1 MYVTFE
7 VLMWVMAPVYIV
19 LLLQLYFVIQIY
31 KEKRTVS
38 VLLTQFMSYLHK
50 FSTLNVVDSILG
62 ILPEALKAHRN

>member
-62 ILPEALKAHRN
+62 ILPEALKAHQN